1 MNKKKNDIFK
11 RQNEQRMQRLVVAQH
26 FAYSSAKKLAFVL
39 FVILVIVPL
48 SINIALFFDLSDEI
62 TGILSLISLS
72 VLFIGEILRDVIANR
87 KIIAAKIQQVFDIYV
102 FGLDYDFLIDENELE
117 ESIQKFT
124 KKDWHRKKDWYSN
137 YEEVDKNKTIFY
149 CQKENI
155 DWTGNLSRRYKNF
168 LIGVIITLLLV
179 FVLNGILN
187 NSSIIKLLSIA
198 VTVMPIISYGV
209 SGLKKIKQDDEKRKD
224 IDKFANFIND
234 NLDKLSDS
242 ELGDKVICLQIMIYE
257 SRKTKYLIPDW
268 FEKIYYKSMQKL
280 ENAKTT
286 QRISNYKKKN
296 KRDL

>member
-48 SINIALFFDLSDEI
+48 SINMALFFDLSDEI

-102 FGLDYDFLIDENELE
+102 FGLDYAFLIDENELE

-124 KKDWHRKKDWYSN
+124 KKDWHRKKDWYNN
-137 YEEVDKNKTIFY
+137 YEEGDKNKTIFY

-168 LIGVIITLLLV
+168 LTGVIITLLLV

-198 VTVMPIISYGV
+198 VTAMPIISYGV

-224 IDKFANFIND
+224 IEKFANFIND
-234 NLDKLSDS
+234 NLDKLSNS

-257 SRKTKYLIPDW
+257 SRKTQYLIPDW